1 MKSKQLAID
10 ELKQL
15 LDSKKE
21 SYNGLTTQYMD
32 LELKYN
38 ELLQLRSQLEES
50 LSLFKGKIIIIIKN
64 LNWILKWSYKVN
76 KIR

>member
-21 SYNGLTTQYMD
+21 SYNSLTTQYMD

-38 ELLQLRSQLEES
+38 ETLQLRSQLEES
-50 LSLFKGKIIIIIKN
+50 LSLFKGKIIIIITN
-64 LNWILKWSYKVN
+64 LNL
-76 KIR
+76 IRK

>member
-21 SYNGLTTQYMD
+21 SYNSLTTQYMD

-38 ELLQLRSQLEES
+38 ETLQLRSQLEES
-50 LSLFKGKIIIIIKN
+50 FSLFKGKIIIIIITN
-64 LNWILKWSYKVN
+64 LNLIRKWS
-76 KIR
+76 